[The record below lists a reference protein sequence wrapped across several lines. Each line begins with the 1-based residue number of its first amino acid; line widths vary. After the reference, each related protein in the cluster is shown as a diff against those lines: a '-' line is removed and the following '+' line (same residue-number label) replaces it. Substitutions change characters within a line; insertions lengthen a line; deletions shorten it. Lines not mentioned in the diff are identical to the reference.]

1 MPANTVSGEISRG
14 FPAVVGRAPRVLV
27 LGSLP
32 GRASLQAGQ
41 YYAQPQNAF
50 WHIMGELCAARPEL
64 PYDER
69 LSALKRAGIAL
80 WDVLHA
86 AERPGS
92 LDASIVRASQQPND
106 IVALVRRHSSI
117 RTICFNGKKAEE
129 IFRRTVASDLPRAD
143 IRLVGLPSTSP
154 AHASLRRAQKLERWR
169 EVLAPLLDTV

>member
-1 MPANTVSGEISRG
+1 
-14 FPAVVGRAPRVLV
+14 VLV

-32 GRASLQAGQ
+32 GRASIEAGQ

-64 PYDER
+64 PYRER
-69 LSALKRAGIAL
+69 LGALKRAGVAL

-92 LDASIVRASQQPND
+92 LDASIVSSTQQPND
-106 IVALVRRHSSI
+106 IVALLRRHSSI

-129 IFRRTVASDLPRAD
+129 IFRRHLEPDLPRAD

-154 AHASLRRAQKLERWR
+154 AHASLRRAQKLELWR
-169 EVLAPLLDTV
+169 KVLAPLLNTV